1 MPDADQQQR
10 TALHR
15 RAALKTAALY
25 AVVACLWIYLSDMF
39 LELFIQDPHQLTR
52 AQTIKG
58 ALYVIVTSAL
68 LYLYLNH
75 CLQSLRKQEDQL
87 QKEKERAQQEVTE
100 RFQQLNLSE
109 PDHPSPFEA
118 LPVRPA

>member
-1 MPDADQQQR
+1 MPVADQQQR

-25 AVVACLWIYLSDMF
+25 AIVACLWIYLSDMF
-39 LELFIQDPHQLTR
+39 LELFIQDPRQLTQ

-68 LYLYLNH
+68 LYLYLGH
-75 CLQSLRKQEDQL
+75 CLQSLRKQEDRL
-87 QKEKERAQQEVTE
+87 KEEQERIQHEDAE
-100 RFQQLNLSE
+100 RFQQLNTLYNSMNAVVYVAVME
-109 PDHPSPFEA
+109 T
-118 LPVRPA
+118 